1 MAPVETKQRSTD
13 KRGERGRGT
22 VTRELDRLLDSAIVF
37 WRGTSGYAYVHT
49 VYTLAGCPP
58 LPPAAVLLVNNQAS
72 DQREILDVIGVGNAA
87 PTLNLAEVRRRG
99 AQLGANEVHVH
110 FVHRDDQARQ
120 TAVADLRTRHA
131 GCAAVGSA

>member
-1 MAPVETKQRSTD
+1 MAPVKTSERSD
-13 KRGERGRGT
+13 VKKIESGRGI
-22 VTRELDRLLDSAIVF
+22 VVRELDRLLDSAIVF
-37 WRGTSGYAYVHT
+37 WRGTSGHAYVHT

-58 LPPAAVLLVNNQAS
+58 LPPAAILLVNKQAS

-110 FVHRDDQARQ
+110 FIRRDDQARQ
-120 TAVADLRTRHA
+120 TAVADLRTRYA
-131 GCAAVGSA
+131 GCAAVG